1 MKASSSCGEIAIQ
14 AAKSIGLQFG
24 SIDLVEVGQSWRV
37 LEINSGVVM
46 EALGRTHPELVYTA
60 YAAALD
66 KVFSEPH
73 IQP

>member
-1 MKASSSCGEIAIQ
+1 MRDRCVEIATQ
-14 AAKSIGLQFG
+14 AAKSIDLRFG
-24 SIDLVEVGQSWRV
+24 SIDVVEVGNSWRV

-66 KVFSEPH
+66 KVFGEPH
-73 IQP
+73 THSSS